1 MFEFARRVP
10 LKRSPGLSALTA
22 RMALDPA
29 FKWRADLSQSHS
41 SSAFV
46 RVHGA

>member
-10 LKRSPGLSALTA
+10 LKRSLDLSPLAA
-22 RMALDPA
+22 RMALDLA

-41 SSAFV
+41 SSALV
-46 RVHGA
+46 RVHGP

>member
-10 LKRSPGLSALTA
+10 LKRALDLSALTA
-22 RMALDPA
+22 CMALDLA

-46 RVHGA
+46 RMHDA

>member
-10 LKRSPGLSALTA
+10 VALRLDLSPLAA
-22 RMALDPA
+22 CRALDPA

-46 RVHGA
+46 RGDDA